1 MNGTRSE
8 RSADYM
14 WRRLECTALLAML
27 PRVGSRNLL
36 CSATLIGR
44 PRMKMTLGF
53 FGACALAC
61 WTLPY
66 PAVGADILLV
76 HGHVYTGNPR
86 ARWAAAVAVEDAR
99 IAAVGTDAAILKRRK
114 AHTEVVDLHGQT
126 VIPGIVDSHMHL
138 LYGAYALHGLNLSTP
153 ESSITPDKP
162 GELVAR
168 LKAYADEHPQ
178 DTVLLARAD
187 FSTAPPTTPTAALL
201 DRAVPD
207 RPLVIHNTSEHAI
220 WLNSAALKLAGLDER
235 PVKDLDEERGV
246 IRDASGHATGV
257 LLEAAMQ
264 IAGRA
269 VAARISAEDQL
280 AMLRDATRHLN
291 SLGLTSIVNATGD
304 LNELKLYA
312 ALRDRGELTVRT
324 RTAFGAVAVQHRLT
338 PQFLAEL
345 DQARRLYHDDWV
357 AANLVKFFADGGTGL
372 VPPLVYSAQDYE
384 TLVMDLDQRGYQI
397 MTHALRADSV
407 HMILDTSQRLEQA
420 HGRRDRRL
428 RIEHP
433 DLIDAVV
440 MPRFA
445 ELSVIADMQPTFCC
459 AEEGASFDPA
469 NAIPSDRWQSLERS
483 GATLAFSSDWPC
495 TWPPSPFV
503 SIQQAVTRQVWR
515 SPDTVNIPGV
525 PLDGAAQGGAQATG
539 AIYVP
544 EERITVEDAVR
555 AFTHGSAYAAVSDD
569 RVGTLEVGKL
579 ADLAVLSQ
587 DIFRADPLAIG
598 KTRVTMTMVGG
609 KIVFRAE

>member
-1 MNGTRSE
+1 
-8 RSADYM
+8 
-14 WRRLECTALLAML
+14 
-27 PRVGSRNLL
+27 
-36 CSATLIGR
+36 
-44 PRMKMTLGF
+44 MKMTLGL

-61 WTLPY
+61 WALPY
-66 PAVGADILLV
+66 TAASAEILLV

-86 ARWAAAVAVEDAR
+86 AKWAAAVAVEDAR
-99 IAAVGTDAAILKRRK
+99 IAAVGTDATILKRRK

-138 LYGAYALHGLNLSTP
+138 LYGAFALHGLNLSTP

-162 GELVAR
+162 DELVAR
-168 LKAYADEHPQ
+168 LKTYAGEHPH
-178 DTVLLARAD
+178 DTVIFARAD
-187 FSTAPPTTPTAALL
+187 FSTAPPTTPSAALL
-201 DRAVPD
+201 DRAVPS
-207 RPLVIHNTSEHAI
+207 RPLVVHNTSEHAL
-220 WLNSAALKLAGLDER
+220 WLNSAALKLAGLDEN

-269 VAARISAEDQL
+269 VAARIPADEQL

-304 LNELKLYA
+304 LHELKLYA
-312 ALRDRGELTVRT
+312 TLRDRGELTVRT

-345 DQARRLYHDDWV
+345 EQARELYHDDWV

-372 VPPLVYSAQDYE
+372 IPPLVYSARDYE
-384 TLVMDLDQRGYQI
+384 TLVMELDRRGYQI

-407 HMILDTSQRLEQA
+407 RMILDTYQRLEQA

-428 RIEHP
+428 RIEHA
-433 DLIDAVV
+433 DLIEATD

-445 ELSVIADMQPTFCC
+445 QLSVIAGMQPTFCC

-469 NAIPSDRWQSLERS
+469 DAIPSDRWQSLERS

-515 SPDTVNIPGV
+515 SPDTMNIPGE
-525 PLDGAAQGGAQATG
+525 PLDGAAQGGALATG

-544 EERITVEDAVR
+544 DERITVEDAVG
-555 AFTHGSAYAAVSDD
+555 AFTRGSAYAAFSDD

-587 DIFRADPLAIG
+587 DIFSADPLAIA

-609 KIVFRAE
+609 KIVFRAP